1 MVYNNLVSLQYD
13 CFQKPDWIHIPS
25 KHLPVQINI
34 ETLEKGGEIC
44 SKLMIKTPTRST
56 IKKTTT
62 NQLCQHYCSIW
73 ADFTH
78 CSGVSIVDFEQVN
91 VAWVWKLFRTPI
103 KMQNLLIPYDFRNIQ
118 EWKIPVLES
127 LAEGLQLYLKKD
139 SSTVDFLWILLDF
152 WKHLFYRIP
161 PGDCFSNLELKKS
174 LATSS
179 HTKVLWK
186 IHFVVSIWTE

>member
-1 MVYNNLVSLQYD
+1 MRNNLHEVMVYNNLVSLQYD

-62 NQLCQHYCSIW
+62 NQLWQYYCSIW

-91 VAWVWKLFRTPI
+91 VAWVCESYLRHQLKC
-103 KMQNLLIPYDFRNIQ
+103 
-118 EWKIPVLES
+118 KI
-127 LAEGLQLYLKKD
+127 YW
-139 SSTVDFLWILLDF
+139 F
-152 WKHLFYRIP
+152 H
-161 PGDCFSNLELKKS
+161 
-174 LATSS
+174 ATSKTFRS
-179 HTKVLWK
+179 GKYLCQ
-186 IHFVVSIWTE
+186 SL